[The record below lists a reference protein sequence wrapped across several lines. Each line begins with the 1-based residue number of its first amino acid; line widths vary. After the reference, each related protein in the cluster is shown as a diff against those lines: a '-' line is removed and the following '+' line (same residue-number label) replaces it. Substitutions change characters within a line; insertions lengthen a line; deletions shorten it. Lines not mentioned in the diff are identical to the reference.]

1 MVGYKELLETY
12 KTPFSLIRL
21 GRNCDGGYVIPEESI
36 NDNLLT
42 CGIADEI
49 SFEED
54 YIKRVAHPNI
64 HCFDGTIENFP
75 SRNPLYSFHCKNIGP
90 YDDEYNISL
99 NTIFSCFFKEQSEV
113 FLKMDIEGGE
123 YTSFMTLSQENLK
136 KINCMVLEV
145 HDIDFRYNEF
155 SSLMYKLN
163 SELVLIHRHVN
174 DYGGYFSFNN
184 EEFGRVYELT
194 FINKNYILKKNDNNL
209 PIEGI
214 DFPNFVN

>member
-1 MVGYKELLETY
+1 MVGYEELLETY

-21 GRNCDGGYVIPEESI
+21 GRKCDGGYVIPEELI

-42 CGIADEI
+42 CGISDEI

-54 YIKRVAHPNI
+54 YIKMVKHPNI

-75 SRNPLYSFHCKNIGP
+75 SRNPLYSFHRKNIGP

-99 NTIFSCFFKEQSEV
+99 NTIFSCFFKEQSKV

-145 HDIDFRYNEF
+145 HDIDSRYNEF

-174 DYGGYFSFNN
+174 DYGGHFSFNN

-194 FINKNYILKKNDNNL
+194 FINKNNILKKNDNNL
-209 PIEGI
+209 PIEGL